1 MEVHSAW
8 GTFEWLLTDG
18 FALGH
23 RCGVVCN
30 SDGHKGRPGASYPG
44 ASMFGAYG
52 GLTCF
57 LTEEL
62 TRDGIFD
69 CLRKRHHYGTTGNR
83 LHLTVN
89 ASFETPAKLFDKDPA
104 AFEEATGTD
113 AIQVMMGDIVQYDG
127 DTTRIDVSVKSPSPV
142 ERVEIRNGLETLQTF
157 RGYGDGDL
165 GNRFRVIWS
174 GAEYRGRGR
183 NVLWNGQAV
192 FKGAKITRMEKINAW
207 NHERLL
213 EARGDD
219 TIAFEAITTGNFG
232 GFDVWL
238 ENWEGASLDLVTDQ
252 GTLNVSLS
260 RVGLEDTAVA
270 CGGLEKQLK
279 VFRLPDESL
288 AKELRASLEV
298 PLHANGDNQLWVCVT
313 TEDGFQA
320 WSSPIFV
327 FKET

>member
-1 MEVHSAW
+1 M
-8 GTFEWLLTDG
+8 
-18 FALGH
+18 
-23 RCGVVCN
+23 
-30 SDGHKGRPGASYPG
+30 
-44 ASMFGAYG
+44 
-52 GLTCF
+52 
-57 LTEEL
+57 
-62 TRDGIFD
+62 
-69 CLRKRHHYGTTGNR
+69 
-83 LHLTVN
+83 
-89 ASFETPAKLFDKDPA
+89 
-104 AFEEATGTD
+104 
-113 AIQVMMGDIVQYDG
+113 
-127 DTTRIDVSVKSPSPV
+127 
-142 ERVEIRNGLETLQTF
+142 
-157 RGYGDGDL
+157 
-165 GNRFRVIWS
+165 
-174 GAEYRGRGR
+174 
-183 NVLWNGQAV
+183 LWNGQAV

-252 GTLNVSLS
+252 GTLNVPLS